1 MGDSPPEEASLKFW
15 LVVGVLFAFGVLTI
29 FSIGLY
35 FWFMAV
41 ALALLSPFR
50 SRPQVFLPGLALFL
64 GFLIA
69 YVLVAPWGCSQSF
82 SQNFASGEE
91 TISPVIC
98 TSPIGIEYS
107 GPEPFEPS
115 RSPALIAGGVTATG
129 AAAVT
134 WAVVR
139 SRRQREIAR
148 I

>member
-64 GFLIA
+64 GFLMA
-69 YVLVAPWGCSQSF
+69 YVLVAPWVCSQSF